1 MSFILLSTRSKIF
14 MPVYVT
20 PSHSALYE
28 ISADF
33 VSASFEVSIVTVTLK
48 SVFVIFSSCIL
59 SLLSI
64 LARIS
69 LSFLFTSS
77 SKA

>member
-1 MSFILLSTRSKIF
+1 MSSILLSTRSKIF

-33 VSASFEVSIVTVTLK
+33 VSASVEVSIVTVTSK
-48 SVFVIFSSCIL
+48 SVFVMFSSCIL
-59 SLLSI
+59 SLLPM
-64 LARIS
+64 LARMS